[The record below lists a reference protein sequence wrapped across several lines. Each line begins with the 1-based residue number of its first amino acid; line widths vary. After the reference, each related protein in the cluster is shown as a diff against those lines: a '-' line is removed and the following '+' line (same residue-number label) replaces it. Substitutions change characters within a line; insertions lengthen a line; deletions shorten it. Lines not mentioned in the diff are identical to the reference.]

1 MNLWKATFAIL
12 GLWILG
18 AGSASAQA
26 TLRGTV
32 YDVEGK
38 PFPGV
43 KVIIRSNDTGAVHEV
58 TTDAKGEYLLAG
70 LRGGNYTLVF
80 RVKEQDLLTQP
91 IRIPG
96 SGEFKFDANFKE
108 LLAAEL
114 ENIKRQEAERE
125 KFETMKAAF
134 DAGTVT
140 LEQAKQLRNRAAT
153 APSAERGELQS
164 QLNQLA
170 QSAISSF
177 EQARQAAG
185 ETDRN
190 LHLIYAKLGESY
202 EVAGRYEEAIA
213 AYQKAVELR
222 PTESSYYN
230 NLGNTLA
237 KAGKIDE
244 ARLAYQKSAEL
255 NPTRAA
261 EAWMNLGIV
270 LWQNYRYEEAI
281 EPLQKSLELN
291 PQNAQA
297 WYVLGA
303 SLVGLMQFKQEGDK
317 NIPILRPGTVEAYQK
332 CIEVDP
338 NGPFAAQARQA
349 LAELEAIGVGIST
362 RVNVKKK
369 KG

>member
-1 MNLWKATFAIL
+1 MNPWKTTLAIL
-12 GLWILG
+12 ILLILG
-18 AGSASAQA
+18 ASSASAQA

-32 YDVEGK
+32 YDLEGK
-38 PFPGV
+38 PYQGV
-43 KVIIRSNDTGAVHEV
+43 KVIIRNNDTGTVHEV
-58 TTDAKGEYLLAG
+58 TTDAKGEYLQAG

-80 RVKEQDLLTQP
+80 RVNEQDLFTQP
-91 IRIPG
+91 LRIGG

-108 LLAAEL
+108 LLAPEL
-114 ENIKRQEAERE
+114 ENIKKREAEQK
-125 KFETMKAAF
+125 KFEEMKAAF
-134 DAGTVT
+134 DAGAAA
-140 LEQAKQLRNRAAT
+140 LEQAKQFRNRAVN
-153 APSAERGELQS
+153 APSAERAELQS
-164 QLNQLA
+164 QQNQLA

-177 EQARQAAG
+177 EQARQTAG
-185 ETDRN
+185 ENDRN
-190 LHLIYAKLGESY
+190 LHLIYAKLGEAY
-202 EVAGRYEEAIA
+202 EVAGRFEEAIA

-222 PTESSYYN
+222 PEEPSYYN

-237 KAGKIDE
+237 KVGKIEE
-244 ARLAYQKSAEL
+244 ARAAYQKSAEL
-255 NPTRAA
+255 NPAGAA
-261 EAWMNLGIV
+261 NVWMNLGIV

-291 PQNAQA
+291 PRNAQA

-303 SLVGLMQFKQEGDK
+303 SLVGLIEFKQEGDK
-317 NIPILRPGTVEAYQK
+317 SIPILRPGTVEAYQK

-362 RVNVKKK
+362 KVNVKKK